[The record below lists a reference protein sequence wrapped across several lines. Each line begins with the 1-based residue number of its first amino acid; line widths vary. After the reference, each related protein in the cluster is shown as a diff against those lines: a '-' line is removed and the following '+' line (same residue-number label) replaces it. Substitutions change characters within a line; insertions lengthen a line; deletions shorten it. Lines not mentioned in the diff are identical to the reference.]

1 MPEQSREVSDF
12 LSNKMDIIAF
22 HPFCELSDVNGYT
35 NETHKFLRLIMC
47 EEELEFPSNAI
58 EAKIFFISII
68 RNIEA

>member
-1 MPEQSREVSDF
+1 
-12 LSNKMDIIAF
+12 MDIIAF
-22 HPFCELSDVNGYT
+22 HPFCQLSDVNGYT

-58 EAKIFFISII
+58 EAKNFFISII